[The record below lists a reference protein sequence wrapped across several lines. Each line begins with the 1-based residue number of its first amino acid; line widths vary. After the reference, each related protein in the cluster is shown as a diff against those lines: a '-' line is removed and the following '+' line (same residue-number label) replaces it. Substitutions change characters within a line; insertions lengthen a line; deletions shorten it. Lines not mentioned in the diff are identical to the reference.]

1 MSALS
6 LPVNLALFLLAAVAV
21 WRAGVRLTH
30 CVDAIAERR
39 GLDRAFMGFLVL
51 ATATQLPEIVTN
63 STAALRGAAGL
74 VVNSMFG
81 GISMQTAV
89 LAVADL
95 VAVRYTLTFLAE
107 SPFNLLQAAILVLFL
122 ALVLAVSVPGDVALL
137 PGVGLGPLLLL
148 WLYLG
153 AVYLLWRQ
161 QNRVSWQPA
170 EVADDHG
177 AVAGDGALEAL
188 PMASLVGRSL
198 LAALVILLAGVVLV
212 WTSEAVATQ
221 SGLGTSFI
229 GVTLLASATSLPEL
243 STTLAAVRLGRHSM
257 AVADVLGSN
266 LIMVALLFPSDLL
279 YREGLLLDAI
289 DPSASFALALGIIV
303 TSIYLVGLVLRRR
316 HRVLGLGVDSWTV
329 LVCYLGGLAIL
340 YQLR

>member
-1 MSALS
+1 VSALS
-6 LPVNLALFLLAAVAV
+6 LPVNLALFLLAAAAV

-148 WLYLG
+148 ALYLG

-161 QNRVSWQPA
+161 QNGVSWQPA
-170 EVADDHG
+170 EVADEHG
-177 AVAGDGALEAL
+177 AVAGNDDLEAL
-188 PMASLVGRSL
+188 PMASLVRRSL

-212 WTSEAVATQ
+212 WTSEAVAAQ

-279 YREGLLLDAI
+279 YRDGLLLDAI
-289 DPSASFALALGIIV
+289 DPSARFALTLGIIV
-303 TSIYLVGLVLRRR
+303 TSIYLAGLVLRRR
-316 HRVLGLGVDSWTV
+316 QRVLGLGVDSWAV
-329 LVCYLGGLAIL
+329 LVCYFAGLGVL
-340 YQLR
+340 YHLR